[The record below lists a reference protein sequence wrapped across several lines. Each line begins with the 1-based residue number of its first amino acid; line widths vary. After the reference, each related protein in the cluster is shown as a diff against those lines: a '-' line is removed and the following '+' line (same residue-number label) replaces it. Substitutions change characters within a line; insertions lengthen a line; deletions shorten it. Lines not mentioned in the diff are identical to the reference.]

1 MESHVKTLGILHIA
15 LGIMGVFGAL
25 VIILIFG
32 GAAGIVS
39 VNQAGD
45 ADAKVA
51 VPILA
56 AIGGIFAIF
65 VLLVSLPGIIAGF
78 GLLKH
83 RAWARILTIILSA
96 VNLLNLPIGTA
107 LGIYGLWVLLQPAT
121 ERLFAE
127 AEFS

>member
-39 VNQAGD
+39 VNQAAD

-65 VLLVSLPGIIAGF
+65 VLLVSLPGVIAGF